1 MKFVWPAKAYQLT
14 KTTERYTGYSTYEV
28 EPGHKFVGLKH
39 GSQRPTHVELN
50 HRDLKLI
57 LGQQDKDKIIKY
69 FCTIATALKIDDY
82 ENI

>member
-1 MKFVWPAKAYQLT
+1 MKFVWPAKAYMLT
-14 KTTERYTGYSTYEV
+14 KKTERYTEYSTHTL
-28 EPGHKFVGLKH
+28 EPYQKFVGLQHSGK
-39 GSQRPTHVELN
+39 RPAHIELN

-69 FCTIATALKIDDY
+69 FISIATALEIEDY